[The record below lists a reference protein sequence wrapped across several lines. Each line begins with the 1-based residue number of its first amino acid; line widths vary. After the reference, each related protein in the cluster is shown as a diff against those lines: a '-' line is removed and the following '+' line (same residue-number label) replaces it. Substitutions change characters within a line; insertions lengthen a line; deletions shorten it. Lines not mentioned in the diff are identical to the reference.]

1 MSKVISIIG
10 IDAINLTDMK
20 GAHSYTPTD
29 DGIYAV
35 TLESDVTYSY
45 FNAPLNQAFV
55 FNTAPLDT
63 ADSDKWNFVISVKQ
77 GVTVTGK
84 KGKPIY
90 VFLVDQVNSLDNMGT
105 ATITFTKI

>member
-1 MSKVISIIG
+1 
-10 IDAINLTDMK
+10 MK
-20 GAHSYTPTD
+20 GAHSFTPTE

-35 TLESDVTYSY
+35 TLESDITYCFS
-45 FNAPLNQAFV
+45 NAPLSQAFL

-63 ADSDKWNFVISVKQ
+63 ADSEKWDFVISVKQ

-84 KGKPIY
+84 KGRPIY
-90 VFLVDQVNSLDNMGT
+90 CFLVDQDTSKDNMGT